1 MAFKH
6 EVCKG
11 RRDLCHSAIHLG
23 TDWSST
29 ARRFL
34 TRPPLRLLCNRSPER
49 ASSPCEGLSILC
61 TFL

>member
-23 TDWSST
+23 TDWSSVDKCQYFP
-29 ARRFL
+29 AH
-34 TRPPLRLLCNRSPER
+34 PPCGLLSP
-49 ASSPCEGLSILC
+49 LL
-61 TFL
+61 